1 MARSSPVPNTARAPS
16 CCGWPDRPRDG
27 VDWVTGR
34 RGRKLRSRRRREIPT
49 HPRAGLRRAALR
61 LCLARARRHG
71 PRRSAAGD
79 GRAARAGTAQPP
91 RDGHSGSKKTLAL
104 SRRLVL
110 CPGLT
115 AVVEEHVRSARLP
128 NVQGRPPATGR
139 SAVPIA
145 GRHLAGCRPAVNPC
159 QSPPAGT
166 RRGGCC
172 ISPDCLELPR
182 RHLHGHIYRLSAP
195 DRPRVTG
202 SDLQDRHS
210 GDDGAEVRR
219 VGVP

>member
-1 MARSSPVPNTARAPS
+1 MSAILEQPDDAGAFHPVAFES
-16 CCGWPDRPRDG
+16 
-27 VDWVTGR
+27 
-34 RGRKLRSRRRREIPT
+34 RKLT
-49 HPRAGLRRAALR
+49 HWQPGRLYPPYLLELLDVLHAPGPATRLSPRGDR
-61 LCLARARRHG
+61 LC
-71 PRRSAAGD
+71 AGD
-79 GRAARAGTAQPP
+79 RISGGRAARAGTAQPP